1 MTTQPGILATE
12 NIASR
17 YLSFSLVNSKAAKT
31 ALQQLKQQADG
42 ESLVVGIGQSLL
54 KALGKE
60 IEGLHD
66 MPAQS
71 APGLDVPSTPAA
83 LWLWLRGSDRGVLF
97 HRSRELQALLAEAF
111 ELVDVV
117 EGFRFDESRDMS
129 GYIDGTENPQGDA
142 ALQAAVVQGMGEGMD
157 GSSFVAVQTWQ
168 HDFDVLDA
176 MNTAEKDN
184 TIGRHVSDNEEFD
197 SAPESAHVK
206 RAAQESYDP
215 EAYILRR
222 SMPWAEGMQ
231 AGLVFIAFGKSFDA
245 FEAILHRM
253 LGLEDGIHDAL
264 FNITRPLTGAYYW
277 CPPMKGEQLDLTQL
291 GL

>member
-1 MTTQPGILATE
+1 MATQPGILATE

-17 YLSFSLVNSKAAKT
+17 YLSFSLVNSEAAKT

-42 ESLVVGIGQSLL
+42 ESLVVGIGLSLI
-54 KALGKE
+54 KALGQE
-60 IEGLHD
+60 VEGLHD

-71 APGLDVPSTPAA
+71 APGLDIPSTPAA
-83 LWLWLRGSDRGVLF
+83 LWLWLRGTDRGVLF
-97 HRSRELQALLAEAF
+97 HRSRELQALLVEAF

-117 EGFRFDESRDMS
+117 EGFRFDENRDMS
-129 GYIDGTENPQGDA
+129 GYIDGTENPQGDE
-142 ALQAAVVQGMGEGMD
+142 ALQAAVVEGKGDGMD

-168 HDFDVLDA
+168 HDFDALDA
-176 MNTAEKDN
+176 MNTVEKDN
-184 TIGRHVSDNEEFD
+184 TIGRHISDNEEFD

-231 AGLVFIAFGKSFDA
+231 AGLVFIAFGKSLDA

-264 FNITRPLTGAYYW
+264 FNITRPVTGAYYW
-277 CPPMKGEQLDLTQL
+277 CPPMKDEQLDFSLL